1 MYATVYNQAFVDNRV
16 LVKEDRTLWT
26 TTSQP
31 PQAYPDR
38 IISLPF
44 EFDMP
49 EKLIPSIERI
59 RGKLIDGRVY
69 YYAKVIARRKGRL
82 KSPRRIKQAFV
93 VLDPYPLEADLADRM
108 RDWKGPWRT
117 VTSTQDL
124 RRTKTSGSFQ
134 VQVRPS
140 QFHMPCVT

>member
-1 MYATVYNQAFVDNRV
+1 MYATVYNQAFTDNRV

-49 EKLIPSIERI
+49 EKLIPTIERI
-59 RGKLIDGRVY
+59 RGKLIDGQVY
-69 YYAKVIARRKGRL
+69 YYVKVIARRRGRL

-93 VLDPYPLEADLADRM
+93 VLDPYPLEADLADRL
-108 RDWKGPWRT
+108 RDWQGSWRT

-124 RRTKTSGSFQ
+124 RRTKTSGSFH
-134 VQVRPS
+134 VQVS
-140 QFHMPCVT
+140 SLLFHMPSVT